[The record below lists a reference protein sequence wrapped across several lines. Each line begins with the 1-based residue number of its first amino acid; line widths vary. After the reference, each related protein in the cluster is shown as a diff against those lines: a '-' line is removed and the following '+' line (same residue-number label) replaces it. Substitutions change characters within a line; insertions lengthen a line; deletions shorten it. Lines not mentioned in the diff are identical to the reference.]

1 MKRQFVEIVVG
12 VFVIAGFVGLLF
24 LSFSVSNLNSDVISD
39 PYQVSAR
46 FDNIGGL
53 KVGAPVTMAGV
64 TIGRVR
70 EIALDTD
77 SYQAN
82 IVMDISDEYSRLP
95 VDSSASIYT
104 QGLLGEQFVSL
115 EPGGEQ
121 SYLKEGDRLRLTQS
135 AVILEN
141 LIGQLLFNNSA
152 KGAKQ

>member
-24 LSFSVSNLNSDVISD
+24 LSFSVSNLSSDTISD

-77 SYQAN
+77 SFQAN

-121 SYLKEGDRLRLTQS
+121 NYLKEGDRLRLTQS

>member
-24 LSFSVSNLNSDVISD
+24 LSFSVSNLNSDAISD

-70 EIALDTD
+70 KIALDTD

-82 IVMDISDEYSRLP
+82 IVMDISDEYSKLP